1 MIVIT
6 TDSVLPI
13 VSELCHLLAG
23 VLPVCVQVC
32 TLCSSS
38 PSPCEVTADTQS
50 EPGHGHTH
58 SDNKPQV
65 LSPAVL
71 TTTSIVMYD
80 AEDFDQMQTAEF
92 REAFNEFDKV
102 TSSK

>member
-13 VSELCHLLAG
+13 VFELCHLLAG
-23 VLPVCVQVC
+23 VLPVLC

-58 SDNKPQV
+58 SDNNISHCHK
-65 LSPAVL
+65 
-71 TTTSIVMYD
+71 Y
-80 AEDFDQMQTAEF
+80 
-92 REAFNEFDKV
+92 
-102 TSSK
+102 